1 MWTERGVW
9 RDRDKSTDRQT
20 DTRRVAAQDAA
31 LRGAHTREAAAD
43 GGEEDGSTK
52 GARVPVLPPEEKS
65 HLMNSTED

>member
-1 MWTERGVW
+1 MWAGRGVW
-9 RDRDKSTDRQT
+9 RDRDEHRQT
-20 DTRRVAAQDAA
+20 DTRRVALQDAA